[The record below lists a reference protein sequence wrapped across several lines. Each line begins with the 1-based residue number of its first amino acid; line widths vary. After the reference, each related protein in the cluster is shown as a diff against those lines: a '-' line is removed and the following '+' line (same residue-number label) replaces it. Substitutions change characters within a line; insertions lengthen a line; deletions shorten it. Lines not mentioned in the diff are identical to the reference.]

1 MIWTRT
7 LIRPYQTPS
16 SPSAST
22 WMWSLN
28 IWWDLR
34 CCHSVYWSSLSACR
48 LNNRT
53 GFFVFQSYCLK
64 VKEMDDEEYSSI
76 VSHNFYW
83 FNYISMILTVDVKLT
98 FWLQHF
104 LPVQCVRLFFWGKIW
119 PQEKCNRNLLLFERS
134 SRKMKTLE
142 KLTVRRWNITFVSA
156 DSNYRCPSLIIMR
169 SLCSPL

>member
-34 CCHSVYWSSLSACR
+34 CWHSVYWSSLSACR

-53 GFFVFQSYCLK
+53 GFCVFQSYCLK

-83 FNYISMILTVDVKLT
+83 FNYISMILTVDVKVT

-104 LPVQCVRLFFWGKIW
+104 LPVQCVRLFFYE
-119 PQEKCNRNLLLFERS
+119 EKFDP
-134 SRKMKTLE
+134 RKNVTETCYFLNVLKQKDENIRKTDCKKME
-142 KLTVRRWNITFVSA
+142 HHICICRLTIDA
-156 DSNYRCPSLIIMR
+156 HL
-169 SLCSPL
+169 